1 MVFLA
6 FRWSFRPGFLTS
18 LSHGPSLEE
27 VCFSLWQIFADGSL
41 SGKQTVGQIL
51 TVGAVPECGN
61 CGRSNP
67 LFLALGTSGRLRR
80 RLRNTF
86 CVGRL
91 MLTRENDRLIWFRDS
106 TQETVRFQ
114 VSTSSSESMLRER
127 SRPCSLVTII

>member
-1 MVFLA
+1 MFQKRKGGV
-6 FRWSFRPGFLTS
+6 S
-18 LSHGPSLEE
+18 LPSRGAK
-27 VCFSLWQIFADGSL
+27 LWQIFADGSL

-106 TQETVRFQ
+106 TQETVRFPF
-114 VSTSSSESMLRER
+114 STSSSESMLRER

>member
-1 MVFLA
+1 M
-6 FRWSFRPGFLTS
+6 FRKRNVGVSV
-18 LSHGPSLEE
+18 PSRGAK
-27 VCFSLWQIFADGSL
+27 LWQIFADDSL
-41 SGKQTVGQIL
+41 SGKQTVAQIL

-91 MLTRENDRLIWFRDS
+91 MLARENDRLIWFRDS

-127 SRPCSLVTII
+127 SRPCSLVTIV